1 MKQQKYYWLK
11 LHRDFFKRHDI
22 QIIEDMPNGK
32 DYILFYLKLLV
43 ESIDHEGNLR
53 FSDTIPYNEDM
64 LATITRTNVDIVRA
78 AMKVFTELGMITI
91 YADATIYMSEV
102 AKMIGCETRW
112 AEKKRHQR
120 ELPELVNGSV
130 RINGEMLRL
139 PDGSTRYVDEKRY
152 GGNGMYVLD
161 RAQGRCERCGSS
173 ENVVIHHLNGYSN
186 DPEDLVC
193 LCSKCHGIEHSGK
206 MSTPCPPLVQQEIE
220 KEIEIDKEKDKKSR
234 AFIKPTVEEVRAYC
248 QERNN
253 GIDPERFVDFYEMK
267 GWMIGKNKMKD
278 WKAAVRTWE
287 KRREGDQPNDRMGRI
302 SQADEEQR
310 TREIDEQIRR
320 NQSGESDGEDD
331 GLWE

>member
-1 MKQQKYYWLK
+1 MRDQKYYWLK

-43 ESIDHEGNLR
+43 ESIDHEGELR
-53 FSDTIPYNEDM
+53 FSDTIPYNEEM

-102 AKMIGCETRW
+102 AKMIGCETKW
-112 AEKKRHQR
+112 AEKKRRQR
-120 ELPELVNGSV
+120 
-130 RINGEMLRL
+130 
-139 PDGSTRYVDEKRY
+139 VD
-152 GGNGMYVLD
+152 
-161 RAQGRCERCGSS
+161 
-173 ENVVIHHLNGYSN
+173 NVPL
-186 DPEDLVC
+186 
-193 LCSKCHGIEHSGK
+193 
-206 MSTPCPPLVQQEIE
+206 MSPACPPNVRQEIEIE
-220 KEIEIDKEKDKKSR
+220 KEIDIDKEKDKKSR
-234 AFIKPTVEEVRAYC
+234 GFVKPTVEEVRAYC

-253 GIDPERFVDFYEMK
+253 NIDPERFVDFYEMK

-287 KRREGDQPNDRMGRI
+287 KRREGEQPNDRVGRI
-302 SQADEEQR
+302 SPEDEEQR

-331 GLWE
+331 GLWD